1 VAAPSGEPTAAW
13 TAELERTGSV
23 VFPQRRRRLWVRLAV
38 IVLYSANT
46 LWSIVDDVRQNE
58 LASVNGFLDVFT
70 MALVLSVAGFTVWQI
85 VTRRPTLI
93 VDRDGIHKGRRKRGL
108 AWNEIVGVG
117 EPTGIAG
124 ARSLPILPQD
134 RWSKAFRRDAGQRQ
148 GPRRLRRLAARISR
162 PGSRDRPRPTPR
174 PCPLT
179 QVWGVRRAG
188 SGALAPEAAGQCE
201 PSVRRRCAVG
211 TW

>member
-13 TAELERTGSV
+13 TAELERIGSV
-23 VFPQRRRRLWVRLAV
+23 VFPQRRRRLWVHLAV

-134 RWSKAFRRDAGQRQ
+134 RWSKGFAVMQDNVKDLDAFAAWLRGYLDQARATDH
-148 GPRRLRRLAARISR
+148 GP
-162 PGSRDRPRPTPR
+162 PH
-174 PCPLT
+174 
-179 QVWGVRRAG
+179 
-188 SGALAPEAAGQCE
+188 APA
-201 PSVRRRCAVG
+201 P
-211 TW
+211 